1 MKKIVWYTIRTA
13 HFSRA
18 YQIIDF
24 FYKNRCVC
32 IWIWLNTLDGVE
44 EWAVKKVIILFPHER
59 TLWHI
64 QLSACNQ
71 KSMASSS
78 FIWAVIWNNW
88 HKKCRNALLYNMN
101 ILKGIVCYLR
111 SRLISYNICQW
122 IRILQISDYNIGKQ
136 LRSFRNTRCIVVNT
150 FASTTWKMD
159 ISSESLIFFSH
170 IIRTMAYNKKGVF
183 NVFVWRN
190 GIWELG

>member
-1 MKKIVWYTIRTA
+1 MKEIALYTIKTPR
-13 HFSRA
+13 FI
-18 YQIIDF
+18 YINVYIIHI
-24 FYKNRCVC
+24 Y
-32 IWIWLNTLDGVE
+32 IWLNTLDGVE

-88 HKKCRNALLYNMN
+88 HKKCLNSLLYNMN

-111 SRLISYNICQW
+111 SRCQRLISYIICQW
-122 IRILQISDYNIGKQ
+122 IRIFEISDYNIGKQ
-136 LRSFRNTRCIVVNT
+136 PVAFETLV
-150 FASTTWKMD
+150 AS
-159 ISSESLIFFSH
+159 S
-170 IIRTMAYNKKGVF
+170 
-183 NVFVWRN
+183 
-190 GIWELG
+190 